1 MLSWEL
7 EGAQPSLS
15 VNKWEKKDSTQH
27 QAAEPTIPECAHES
41 PV

>member
-27 QAAEPTIPECAHES
+27 QAAEPTGPECAHES